1 MAFEFINKKNK
12 KIILGIIAIVVI
24 IAAAIAGIKIY
35 QNINKK
41 IYSGDG
47 TYYYQ
52 QATDKRL
59 QFNKDNTFSYT
70 VQTDESTADV
80 SKGTWSQNNNEIT
93 LTYESGDAYTFVQT
107 HDGFL
112 YRKDKVFRG
121 KTNDKKLWNRAFA
134 YEEDGKVVERLW
146 FMDDGTVDSEN
157 SEGKIVYSGTYT
169 RTDNILTVRYN
180 AIPDSYNKSPEI
192 VERYLVLDNGI
203 TKELYA
209 KTPAENVAK

>member
-1 MAFEFINKKNK
+1 MASKFINKKNK
-12 KIILGIIAIVVI
+12 KIFLGIIAIVII
-24 IAAAIAGIKIY
+24 IAVIAGVKIY
-35 QNINKK
+35 RNINNKV
-41 IYSGDG
+41 YSGEG
-47 TYYYQ
+47 IYYYQ

-93 LTYESGDAYTFVQT
+93 LTYESSDAYTFVQT
-107 HDGFL
+107 SDDFI
-112 YRKDKVFRG
+112 YRKDKVYKG
-121 KTNDKKLWNRAFA
+121 KTSNEKLWNCAFA

-169 RTDNILTVRYN
+169 RVDNIIIVRYVSK
-180 AIPDSYNKSPEI
+180 PDSYNKTVE
-192 VERYLVLDNGI
+192 VTERYLVLDNGI
-203 TKELYA
+203 TKEIFS
-209 KTPAENVAK
+209 KTPFENVAK